1 MGFYGNITNTARTQ
15 FSFDRVF
22 ANRHEMDLLM
32 PTDGIYAGRFVLIEY
47 DNNATKENFP
57 TFFIGLKTSIN
68 GYFYG
73 YTDIEQS
80 EISRIQYT
88 EDVSQIGPGY
98 PLNATKGDIFFDEK
112 LGFFYVVV
120 GGKEAIENDITKKYA
135 LFEKVASSTDSAY
148 VLNFNIDKAKYNTSR
163 GYDSTV
169 WQKVYANN
177 EEKYVMVAELNTVVP
192 TFDITV
198 DAPTLAP
205 INPHFDVSSTD
216 VYYKLHM
223 QPHWGFRV
231 AAAANENES
240 DEKIVWVRQQYNQ
253 QNDEMVNYYWD
264 IDKNNWLLVDK
275 DGVNQIKDLN
285 GAIYYNKAGFNP
297 EIETK
302 SIREDKISI
311 APTGESGQKYNTH
324 DKSNSMAPAKDIQE
338 LEIILPSLGNAVADM
353 WNIVYGEGNEYDGY
367 KRNTDISWNSLD
379 GLRLATTKDGYQYDV
394 NNIETLAGCI
404 NSVHDLMGMI
414 VDDKPVD
421 AQFAEDNRIYW
432 DSQKQIFVRKKKQ
445 YEYNELPFEA
455 YNHSLID
462 KKDINENNYLPY
474 TYYFKG
480 AQEGEWAPDDFGFY
494 QSEKDYYKRTIS
506 SNYLKTNKMC
516 SFEPNKYYYANGKH
530 YSLETNN
537 IFANDKKYFIISLDE
552 SQVFNFT
559 EVYRKNKYYYSSGDN
574 YYLETANT
582 PSKDKYYIPKAERVE
597 GRPFEKETYYYQD
610 GEKFYLYKED
620 FNPDIKYFVAEK
632 DSNSNDNTYK
642 FSPVVLF
649 DPMSENYYQLI
660 DNNYILTKTA
670 NNNVY
675 YNLIFNAGNV
685 YNKNELYEPNKY
697 YYSKNDD
704 FLFGVDNTYVSND
717 TNYYILN
724 PTPCVFYENNKYYIK
739 NNDNYTIADGFVE
752 GQEYYILGEDRY
764 IKEDLKYSYAKG
776 ALWNNQIELVPYPVV
791 LATREVKY
799 VFEELQGFAKNYNT
813 IHGLILRLSYLLE
826 DGDKNTRDTSTIQG
840 ALNYLNDIFAKFD
853 ALKPKTLLSVGA
865 NGRIYPTTW
874 TTAQEEQENRW
885 IYFDLDEVDHKLT
898 IQHKLPGSADNTTD
912 AGADSD
918 SWKTFGRT
926 FKIPEIKYDNMGH
939 ISSVKTHEVTMPIGS
954 INEDFK
960 KSDSNVIVELTMN
973 NDSGAI
979 TQSNAPIS
987 SLKLTGLTEVENGV
1001 VKNTQTISEAF
1012 GSIDTKII
1020 SEKSDR
1026 DAAINTLT
1034 NRIAAEEN
1042 RLTNL
1047 IGGDL
1052 QPAFDTLQEMS
1063 TWLNNNDD
1071 ELRQELVQADNDLSS
1086 RITVIEN
1093 IVKPE
1098 GEESNLVEQLLQRVS
1113 ALETVINALVGKNI
1127 FITK

>member
-112 LGFFYVVV
+112 LGFFYAVV
-120 GGKEAIENDITKKYA
+120 GGKEIIENDITKKYA
-135 LFEKVASSTDSAY
+135 LFEKVASNTDSAY

-223 QPHWGFRV
+223 QPHWGFRI

-240 DEKIVWVRQQYNQ
+240 DEKVVWVKQQYNQ
-253 QNDEMVNYYWD
+253 QNDEMVSYYWD
-264 IDKNNWLLVDK
+264 IDKNDWLLVDK
-275 DGVNQIKDLN
+275 DGINQIKDLN
-285 GAIYYNKAGFNP
+285 GAIYYNRAGFNP

-353 WNIVYGEGNEYDGY
+353 WNIVYGEGNKYDGY

-421 AQFAEDNRIYW
+421 AQSAEDNRIYW
-432 DSQKQIFVRKKKQ
+432 DNQKQIFVRKKKQ
-445 YEYNELPFEA
+445 YEYSELPFEA
-455 YNHSLID
+455 YTHRLING
-462 KKDINENNYLPY
+462 INEDNYLPY

-480 AQEGEWAPDDFGFY
+480 AQEGEWVPDDFGVY
-494 QSEKDYYKRTIS
+494 QSGKEYYGRMIS

-530 YSLETNN
+530 YNLETNN
-537 IFANDKKYFIISLDE
+537 TFANDKKYFIISLDE

-559 EVYRKNKYYYSSGDN
+559 EVYRKNKYYYSFGDN

-582 PSKDKYYIPKAERVE
+582 PSKDKYYIPKVEKVE
-597 GRPFEKETYYYQD
+597 GKPFEKETYYYQD
-610 GEKFYLYKED
+610 GEKFYLYKEE
-620 FNPDIKYFVAEK
+620 FNPDIKYFIAEK

-649 DPMSENYYQLI
+649 DPVSENYYQLI
-660 DNNYILTKTA
+660 DNNYILTKTV
-670 NNNVY
+670 NNNAY
-675 YNLIFNAGNV
+675 YNLTFNADNA

-697 YYSKNDD
+697 YYLKNDN
-704 FLFGVDNTYVSND
+704 FLFGIDNTYVSSN

-724 PTPCVFYENNKYYIK
+724 LTPCVFYENNKYYIK
-739 NNDNYTIADGFVE
+739 NNDNYIIADSFVE

-776 ALWNNQIELVPYPVV
+776 ALWNNQIELVPYPVI

-799 VFEELQGFAKNYNT
+799 DFEELQGFAKNYNT
-813 IHGLILRLSYLLE
+813 IHGLILRLNYLLE
-826 DGDKNTRDTSTIQG
+826 DGDKNTRDTGTIQG

-885 IYFDLDEVDHKLT
+885 IYFELDEVDHKLT
-898 IQHKLPGSADNTTD
+898 IQHKLPGSADNATD

-918 SWKTFGRT
+918 ILQTFGRT
-926 FKIPEIKYDNMGH
+926 FKIPEIEYDNMGH
-939 ISSVKTHEVTMPIGS
+939 ISNVKTHEVKMPIGS
-954 INEDFK
+954 IDALEADGSK
-960 KSDSNVIVELTMN
+960 VLT
-973 NDSGAI
+973 G
-979 TQSNAPIS
+979 IS
-987 SLKLTGLTEVENGV
+987 LDAETGRISQTNTDIGNLKLKGFNTVAEGSLSTETTVN
-1001 VKNTQTISEAF
+1001 EAF
-1012 GSIDTKII
+1012 GIL
-1020 SEKSDR
+1020 E
-1026 DAAINTLT
+1026 
-1034 NRIAAEEN
+1034 NRIIAHEKE
-1042 RLTNL
+1042 LDT
-1047 IGGDL
+1047 IVGEGVMKE
-1052 QPAFDTLQEMS
+1052 AFDTLVEVS
-1063 TWLNNNDD
+1063 TWISDNANAEDANSLVG
-1071 ELRQELVQADNDLSS
+1071 RQNALES
-1086 RITVIEN
+1086 RI
-1093 IVKPE
+1093 
-1098 GEESNLVEQLLQRVS
+1098 L
-1113 ALETVINALVGKNI
+1113 ALETLINSLIGKNI